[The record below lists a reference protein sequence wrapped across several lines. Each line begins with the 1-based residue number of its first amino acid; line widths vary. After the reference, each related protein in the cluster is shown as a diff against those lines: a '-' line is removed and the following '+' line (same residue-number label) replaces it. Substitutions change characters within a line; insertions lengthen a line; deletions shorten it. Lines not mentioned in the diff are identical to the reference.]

1 MGLNNLLV
9 RYFMTTLLGVLLFV
23 GIFVVVLRII
33 TDKNK
38 SNVLPWNSGTGSGGS
53 GGGSLDDRPD
63 GTGDDSTKIKP

>member
-23 GIFVVVLRII
+23 GIFLVVLRII

-38 SNVLPWNSGTGSGGS
+38 SNVLPWNSGTGSG
-53 GGGSLDDRPD
+53 R
-63 GTGDDSTKIKP
+63 